1 MTQGYDAGAWADGP
15 GPVYDRLADAVV
27 ALAPRPVQGALVL
40 DLGAGT
46 GAASTAVSRR
56 GGRVVAVDLSP
67 EMLAFDASE
76 RPPATV
82 GDALGLPLRDACVD
96 AAVAAFSLTHVD
108 PPVRGLAELA
118 RVTRPGG
125 WVLASSF
132 DEERH
137 PAKDAVDRAL
147 RAHGWTPP
155 DWYERFKA
163 TTEPLFTSPDR
174 FAGLGC
180 AAGLVG
186 VEVQRV
192 SVDTGLR
199 DPDAIV
205 RYRFGMAQFLGFVE
219 GLDADRRAQLWRDAV
234 AEIGF
239 VREPVCV
246 LILVLAGRVG

>member
-1 MTQGYDAGAWADGP
+1 VTQGYDASAWAEGP
-15 GPVYDRLADAVV
+15 APVYDRLAEAVV
-27 ALAPRPVQGALVL
+27 GLAPGPLRGALVL

-46 GAASTAVSRR
+46 GAATSAVLRR
-56 GGRVVAVDLSP
+56 GGRVVAVDLSQ
-67 EMLAFDASE
+67 EMLAFAAHE

-96 AAVAAFSLTHVD
+96 AAVAAFSLTHID
-108 PPVRGLAELA
+108 PPVQGLVEVA
-118 RVTRPGG
+118 RVTKPGG

-147 RAHGWTPP
+147 RAHGWTPS
-155 DWYERFKA
+155 DWYERFKT
-163 TTEPLFTSPDR
+163 TTEPMFTSPEGL
-174 FAGLGC
+174 AELGC

-186 VEVQRV
+186 VDVQRL

-205 RYRFGMAQFLGFVE
+205 RYRFGMAQFSGFVE

-234 AEIGF
+234 GEIGA
-239 VREPVCV
+239 VREPVCA
-246 LILVLAGRVG
+246 LILVLAGRAG